1 MAERWRRCSACKQDI
16 ALSSV
21 YWVCSVSTCNRART
35 ALVFC
40 SVDCWE
46 IHLPTERHRV
56 AWAVEKRAPKVP
68 DAESG
73 AAAGGS
79 AAKPGAAGG
88 TAAPT
93 GPRAGA
99 AASAG
104 SATTPTGRA
113 AGAGAGAGVRPGT
126 GAGTGS
132 GPAAEV
138 RSDPTDVLV
147 VASKLKT
154 YVREVSGFNTSDR
167 VMLVLSDVL
176 RKLCD
181 EAIRNAKRA
190 GRDIVTDRDLP
201 PPSGAGRVG

>member
-68 DAESG
+68 DASEGGASSKGVAAKG
-73 AAAGGS
+73 AATIG
-79 AAKPGAAGG
+79 AKPGAAGG
-88 TAAPT
+88 
-93 GPRAGA
+93 PRAGA
-99 AASAG
+99 EG
-104 SATTPTGRA
+104 
-113 AGAGAGAGVRPGT
+113 GVRPGSMG
-126 GAGTGS
+126 GARPTTTAGRPAGS
-132 GPAAEV
+132 GADPAEAEV
-138 RSDPTDVLV
+138 HSDPTDVLV
-147 VASKLKT
+147 VASKLKA
-154 YVREVSGFNTSDR
+154 YVREGSGFNTSDR
-167 VMLVLSDVL
+167 VLLVLSDVL

-181 EAIRNAKRA
+181 DAIRNAKRA

-201 PPSGAGRVG
+201 PTV

>member
-16 ALSSV
+16 GLSSV

-68 DAESG
+68 DAADGSASSKSVAAKAA
-73 AAAGGS
+73 AAAG
-79 AAKPGAAGG
+79 AKPGAAGG
-88 TAAPT
+88 
-93 GPRAGA
+93 PRAGA
-99 AASAG
+99 EG
-104 SATTPTGRA
+104 
-113 AGAGAGAGVRPGT
+113 GVRPGSMGVARPTST
-126 GAGTGS
+126 GGRPAGAVGN
-132 GPAAEV
+132 AAEDQD

-147 VASKLKT
+147 VANKLKT
-154 YVREVSGFNTSDR
+154 YIREGSGFNTSDR
-167 VMLVLSDVL
+167 VLLVLSDVL

-181 EAIRNAKRA
+181 DAIRNAKRA

-201 PPSGAGRVG
+201 PSA